1 MAVVFVLLTRPDLV
15 FLRTVGTSW
24 TAGAGAAVLGAA
36 LGFAALLVAV
46 LAFGFAAAVFGLGA
60 AFALV
65 VLVAAFLGAAFFAT
79 LGLVSVF
86 SFCSE
91 CQSGFN
97 GRQQAQRTFG
107 AAAFFSAAGL
117 ASFFA
122 ILTGPEG
129 PEKSVLAQ
137 MVTWDWLTLW
147 LGEVALVDS
156 SLQSLV
162 E

>member
-15 FLRTVGTSW
+15 FLRTVGTSC

-65 VLVAAFLGAAFFAT
+65 VLVGAFLGAAFFAT

-86 SFCSE
+86 SFCSW
-91 CQSGFN
+91 
-97 GRQQAQRTFG
+97 
-107 AAAFFSAAGL
+107 L
-117 ASFFA
+117 AR
-122 ILTGPEG
+122 
-129 PEKSVLAQ
+129 V
-137 MVTWDWLTLW
+137 
-147 LGEVALVDS
+147 
-156 SLQSLV
+156 
-162 E
+162 